1 MLEDGL
7 ETSGTSLFVLKEI
20 ERVENE
26 LIEDEGPFNGF
37 WIRHNSLGCLAE
49 TTRKLPSN
57 PSQKHDQMRHHLQEV
72 QGEL

>member
-37 WIRHNSLGCLAE
+37 ELG
-49 TTRKLPSN
+49 TTLS
-57 PSQKHDQMRHHLQEV
+57 V
-72 QGEL
+72 V